1 MYTIIGE
8 TLSMTVIDSGWTKT
22 VCDQGQV
29 QLDCYLQ
36 SLSNENQQLVREENS
51 KTSFRFC

>member
-8 TLSMTVIDSGWTKT
+8 TLSMTVSDSGWTKT
-22 VCDQGQV
+22 VCGQV

-36 SLSNENQQLVREENS
+36 SLSDENQQLVREENS
-51 KTSFRFC
+51 KTSFRFW